1 MSFVRA
7 VPELLGTSAR
17 QLAGIGSML
26 STSNAV
32 AAAPTVAVSA
42 AAGDQV
48 SAAVAA
54 FFNGHGQG
62 YQKISAQAA
71 DFHGQFV
78 QSLNAGANTYALAEA
93 GNASPLQQQ
102 LNAVNNPINA
112 VDGGA
117 SSSGNSTPGGG
128 ANAGAGS
135 WNGAKQKAGNSRAG
149 GLLST
154 SVASGTSSTGPYD
167 AAGNDRASGPW
178 IGNGGVIRAGGSV
191 AKIGNITLGGPGSA
205 AGLLGTVGKLSSHHG
220 NSGSEKSAAL
230 LLRTVDDNAG
240 TESVGGAGRVNKV
253 AQGKAGWLV
262 ASRGVGGA
270 GGLLHRLVSISA
282 LRVRPGLGGH
292 GGLSSDAGGA
302 GGNASCEASGGAGG
316 SADFLRGS
324 SGFRSANSFFVGG
337 GAGGSTNLFGL
348 GAGLRPPTRC
358 DGSTSDQVA
367 ME

>member
-26 STSNAV
+26 STSNAL
-32 AAAPTVAVSA
+32 AAVPTVAVSA

-54 FFNGHGQG
+54 FFNGHAQG

-71 DFHGQFV
+71 DFHSQFV

-93 GNASPLQQQ
+93 GNASPLQQP
-102 LNAVNNPINA
+102 LNAVSNPTNA
-112 VDGGA
+112 VDGAA
-117 SSSGNSTPGGG
+117 SNSGNSTPGGG

-154 SVASGTSSTGPYD
+154 NAASSTSSTGRGD

-178 IGNGGVIRAGGSV
+178 LGNGGVIRAGGSV
-191 AKIGNITLGGPGSA
+191 AKIGNIPLGGSGNA
-205 AGLLGTVGKLSSHHG
+205 ASLLGTVGKLGSHDA
-220 NSGSEKSAAL
+220 NSGGEKSAGL
-230 LLRTVDDNAG
+230 LLRTVDDIAG
-240 TESVGGAGRVNKV
+240 TESVSCGGRVNEV
-253 AQGKAGWLV
+253 AGGRAGWLV
-262 ASRGVGGA
+262 ASRGAGGA
-270 GGLLHRLVSISA
+270 GGLLNRLVSVSA
-282 LRVRPGLGGH
+282 LRVTPGLGAH
-292 GGLSSDAGGA
+292 GGQSSSAGGA
-302 GGNASCEASGGAGG
+302 GGNAACEAAGGAGG
-316 SADFLRGS
+316 STCFLRGS

-337 GAGGSTNLFGL
+337 GAGGRTNLFGL
-348 GAGLRPPTRC
+348 GAGLRPTAR
-358 DGSTSDQVA
+358 
-367 ME
+367 